1 MMVRQLLL
9 YLVIIMMVS
18 TNGFAH
24 ESSEAL
30 KVETLAKTTKSWNGD
45 TLPSYPKGQPE
56 VTILKITIPPHSK
69 LVWHKH
75 PVINAGILLS
85 GELHVISESNDVLHL
100 KEGESIVELVNTW
113 HYGENRGDIP
123 AQIVVFYAG
132 TTTLPITVKK

>member
-24 ESSEAL
+24 DESEVL
-30 KVETLAKTTKSWNGD
+30 KVETLAKTTKSWNGT

-56 VTILKITIPPHSK
+56 VTILNITIPPHSK

-85 GELHVISESNDVLHL
+85 GELHVISESNHILHL

-113 HYGENRGDIP
+113 HYGENRGDTP

-132 TTTLPITVKK
+132 TTDLPITVKK